1 MKDMASRAIGLCDCN
16 NFFVSCER
24 RENPALID
32 RPVVVLSGN
41 DGCIVARSN
50 EVKAMGVPM
59 GEPYFKVRGL
69 LERAGAA
76 VLSGRL
82 SLYNK
87 ISAEVM
93 SRLAC
98 FSDVTEVY
106 SIDEA
111 FINLAIP
118 SIKDPAAYCMELR
131 KDIWRH
137 CSIPVSVGISSTK
150 TLAKLASHCAK
161 HSDSG
166 VFWLKRDSYADP
178 RWMAQ
183 FEVGDIWGVGRRM
196 AKRLNLY
203 HRILTAA
210 DFVSAD
216 DLLLKRDFSVNA
228 LYTAWELR
236 GYPVYPLAGGR
247 RTPKS
252 IQVSRSFGEAV
263 FSYDEL
269 LEAVSYFTLCAA
281 RQLRAAKQ
289 RASRMGVYITT
300 SRFRADNF
308 YAREDARSFSS
319 PRSLDCDF
327 LSAARDM
334 LAGIYREGYAYK
346 KAGVVLDDFT
356 DVSCGVQQLLF
367 DEEGRPEA
375 REGKFLLA
383 AAVTDSLNRE
393 FGRLVIGSAD
403 NFGAPER
410 KSKWYPRRG
419 HSAAENDYRDRPALP
434 IGPSRRVGF

>member
-1 MKDMASRAIGLCDCN
+1 MCVSASRSVGLCDCN

-24 RENPALID
+24 REDPSLVS

-69 LERAGAA
+69 LERAGVV

-87 ISAEVM
+87 ISSEVM
-93 SRLAC
+93 SRLAR

-111 FINLAIP
+111 FINLAIS
-118 SIKDPAAYCMELR
+118 SIKDPVAYCRELR
-131 KDIWRH
+131 ADIWRH

-161 HSDSG
+161 HTDGG
-166 VFWLKRDSYADP
+166 VFWLKRELYSDP
-178 RWMAQ
+178 EWMAQ

-203 HRILTAA
+203 HRILNAA
-210 DFVSAD
+210 DFAAAD
-216 DLLLKRDFSVNA
+216 DLLLKRAFSVNA

-236 GYPVYPLAGGR
+236 GYPVHLLSGGR
-247 RTPKS
+247 RAPKS
-252 IQVSRSFGEAV
+252 IQVSRSFGDAV

-281 RQLRAAKQ
+281 RQLREAKQ
-289 RASRMGVYITT
+289 RASRMGIFITT
-300 SRFRADNF
+300 SRFREENF
-308 YAREDARSFSS
+308 YAREDERSFSS

-327 LSAARDM
+327 LSAAREI
-334 LAGIYREGYAYK
+334 LAGIYREGCAYK
-346 KAGVVLDDFT
+346 KAGVILYDFT
-356 DVSCGVQQLLF
+356 DVSCGVQRQLF
-367 DEEGRPEA
+367 DEEGYSET
-375 REGKFLLA
+375 REGRFMQA
-383 AAVTDSLNRE
+383 ATVTDSLNRE

-403 NFGAPER
+403 NFGAPKR
-410 KSKWYPRRG
+410 PSKWYPQRG
-419 HSAAENDYRDRPALP
+419 HSAAGDYRERPALP
-434 IGPSRRVGF
+434 IGPVRKVNF

>member
-1 MKDMASRAIGLCDCN
+1 MCVLASRSVGLCDCN

-24 RENPALID
+24 REDPALVS

-41 DGCIVARSN
+41 DGCVVARSN

-69 LERAGAA
+69 LERAGVV

-87 ISAEVM
+87 ISSEVM
-93 SRLAC
+93 SRIAR

-111 FINLAIP
+111 FINLAISSVKEP
-118 SIKDPAAYCMELR
+118 VAYCRELR
-131 KDIWRH
+131 ADVWRH

-161 HSDSG
+161 HKDEG
-166 VFWLKRDSYADP
+166 VFWLKRELYSDP
-178 RWMAQ
+178 GWMAQ

-203 HRILTAA
+203 HRILNAA
-210 DFVSAD
+210 DFAAAD
-216 DLLLKRDFSVNA
+216 DLLLKRAFSVNA

-236 GYPVYPLAGGR
+236 GYPVHPLSGGR
-247 RTPKS
+247 CAPKS

-281 RQLRAAKQ
+281 WQLREARQ
-289 RASRMGVYITT
+289 RASRMGIYITT
-300 SRFRADNF
+300 SRFREENF
-308 YAREDARSFSS
+308 YARDDERSFPS

-327 LSAARDM
+327 LSAAREM
-334 LAGIYREGYAYK
+334 LAGIYQKGFAYK
-346 KAGVVLDDFT
+346 KAGVILYDFT
-356 DVSCGVQQLLF
+356 DVSCGVQRQLF
-367 DEEGRPEA
+367 DEDGRSEA
-375 REGKFLLA
+375 REGRFMQA
-383 AAVTDSLNRE
+383 ASVTDSLNRE

-403 NFGAPER
+403 NFGAPKR
-410 KSKWYPRRG
+410 PSKWYPQRG
-419 HSAAENDYRDRPALP
+419 HGAAGDYRERPALP
-434 IGPSRRVGF
+434 IGPARKVSF